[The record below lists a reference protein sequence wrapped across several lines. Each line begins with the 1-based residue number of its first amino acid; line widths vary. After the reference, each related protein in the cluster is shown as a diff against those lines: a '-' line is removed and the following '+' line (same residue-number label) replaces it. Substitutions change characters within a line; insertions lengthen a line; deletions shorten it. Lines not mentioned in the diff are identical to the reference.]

1 MPIPRSPRK
10 NYTDEQIANRLTR
23 LVAFQDGTLPKVAR
37 AVVVKRTVN
46 GQTLTPNVTG
56 LGERNEGL
64 KDNAFRPKW
73 RPMSKRVI
81 PDEKLEGVTI
91 QDASKLLDPS
101 LESLKSET
109 AADYIGTY
117 YGWHGTVLP
126 EYDMREPM
134 AILDT
139 EVYVKQAVKRKLD
152 LMFRAGYE
160 ILSDRAEDADYIQYR
175 IDTMEYV
182 MGRTWDSFMKSV
194 LRNLLL
200 TSNCFVYKLRKESAA
215 PVKKKDG
222 GQVPV
227 AAYTIIP
234 THTVQPYLQDGK
246 IIKWRRFFD
255 AGRPYQDIAVEDI
268 IHFAWDVKPGHIFG
282 TPRTVAVRDDIFALR
297 RLEENIELLFI
308 NHLFPLFHVNVG
320 NEDAPCTYD
329 KDGSSEIDLVKWQ
342 IENMPKEGVF
352 VTDERVKVTAVGA
365 EGKSLDPSKLVDHF
379 KGRVYIG
386 LGMSGIDMGEGADA
400 TRATA
405 DNISQNLKDAIK
417 ADLDEFAGQVRMA
430 MFKEW
435 FQEANYS
442 TSVQKGTARTHLV
455 FHEIDLDNRIKH
467 ENHVLNL
474 FNSHLITETEARHM
488 LKRKAIKGA
497 EKRELD
503 RSNLHFDLHVLR
515 LEKDIIN
522 AQHANALEL
531 GDNDAKNQQKLL
543 NAQVKLA
550 TIQAKADMVS
560 AKAETVKAG
569 AKEQVLAAQATHMP
583 KIAAAKAKINASAA
597 KKASA
602 SGRGPGKPRSGTV
615 HKSTPT
621 AKAVQTR
628 STPTNQH
635 GTNLGP
641 TRAKSS
647 LEPLESEL
655 YTRLM
660 DLRESLVSGGLMSDE
675 NWRRH
680 SAAVVDEVYVA
691 AQTDSVMVSN
701 GGSYT
706 RQDRTGSA
714 RLKDIVSETSDPE
727 RLAVILTHGQVTE
740 SEYADLRD
748 EFAGEAGSGT

>member
-1 MPIPRSPRK
+1 MPIPQSRRK

-23 LVAFQDGTLPKVAR
+23 LVAFKDGTMPKVAQV
-37 AVVVKRTVN
+37 AIVTRTLD
-46 GQTLTPNVTG
+46 GQTLEPNVAN
-56 LGERNEGL
+56 LASRNEGL
-64 KDNAFRPKW
+64 KDNKFRPKW

-81 PDEKLEGVTI
+81 PDERLPEGMTFN
-91 QDASKLLDPS
+91 DAGKIIDPDLDNF
-101 LESLKSET
+101 KTET
-109 AADYIGTY
+109 ASDYIGTY

-134 AILDT
+134 AIVDT

-160 ILSDRAEDADYIQYR
+160 ILSDRVEDADYIQNR
-175 IDTMEYV
+175 IDIMEFV

-200 TSNCFVYKLRKESAA
+200 TSNCFVHKLRKESAA
-215 PVKKKDG
+215 PVPKKDA

-227 AAYTIIP
+227 AGYVIIP
-234 THTVQPYLQDGK
+234 THTIQPYLKAGT
-246 IIKWRRFFD
+246 IVFWRRFFD
-255 AGRPYQDIAVEDI
+255 SGRPYQDIPVEDI
-268 IHFAWDVKPGHIFG
+268 IHFKWDVKPGHIFG

-329 KDGSSEIDLVKWQ
+329 KDGASEIDLVKWQ

-352 VTDERVKVTAVGA
+352 VTDERVKVNAVGA
-365 EGKSLDPSKLVDHF
+365 KGKSLDPSNLVEHF
-379 KGRVYIG
+379 KSRVYIG
-386 LGMSGIDMGEGADA
+386 LGMSGIDMGEGKDG

-417 ADLDEFAGQVRMA
+417 ADLDEFAGQIRMG

-435 FQEANYS
+435 FKEANYS
-442 TSVQKGTARTHLV
+442 TSVQKGTARTRLI
-455 FHEIDLDNRIKH
+455 FHEIDLDNRIKY
-467 ENHVLNL
+467 ENHVINL
-474 FNSHLITETEARHM
+474 FNSHLITETYARRL
-488 LKRKAIKGA
+488 LKLKPIKGA
-497 EKRELD
+497 EKKELD

-515 LEKDIIN
+515 LEKEILN
-522 AQHANALEL
+522 LQQANQLEL
-531 GDNDAKNQQKLL
+531 GEADTKNQKALL

-550 TIQAKADMVS
+550 NIQAKADMVS
-560 AKAETVKAG
+560 ANAETVKAG

-597 KKASA
+597 KKAAA
-602 SGRGPGKPRSGTV
+602 SGRRPGKPRSGTA
-615 HKSTPT
+615 HKSTPSAGT
-621 AKAVQTR
+621 TQNR
-628 STPTNQH
+628 SRPTNQH

-655 YTRLM
+655 YTRLL
-660 DLRESLVSGGLMSDE
+660 DLQESLVSGGLMSDE

-680 SAAVVDEVYVA
+680 SAVIIDEVYASVK
-691 AQTDSVMVSN
+691 TDPVMVSD

-706 RQDRTGSA
+706 RQDRTGFA
-714 RLKDIVSETSDPE
+714 RLKAMVGETSDPE
-727 RLAVILTHGQVTE
+727 RLAVILTTGQAE
-740 SEYADLRD
+740 SDYVALRD
-748 EFAGEAGSGT
+748 ALADEDSQ